1 MSNMYEDMR
10 KIEKKHNLVITSYV
24 SVEDIKEELEEVAGE
39 YSDQINLSDE
49 RMLGII
55 DRCYRKYD
63 FSEEARFFNEYVC
76 ENIVEENKEQDND
89 I

>member
-10 KIEKKHNLVITSYV
+10 KIEEKHNLVITAYV
-24 SVEDIKEELEEVAGE
+24 SVEDIKAEIDEVRDE
-39 YSDQINLSDE
+39 QINLTDE

-63 FSEEARFFNEYVC
+63 FSEDARYFNEYVC
-76 ENIVEENKEQDND
+76 ENIIEENKEQD
-89 I
+89 